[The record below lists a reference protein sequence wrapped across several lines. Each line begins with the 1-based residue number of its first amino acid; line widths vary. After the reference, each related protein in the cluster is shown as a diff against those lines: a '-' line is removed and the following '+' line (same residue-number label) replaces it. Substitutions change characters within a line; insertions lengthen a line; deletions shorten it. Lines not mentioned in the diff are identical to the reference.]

1 MEQCGGRN
9 GRNDRN
15 SRTERS
21 GGKTVRIAER
31 RKRRENRQAAR
42 RRSGKEHRRECLF
55 KRQWQE
61 EPYGQQSSLHGL
73 SPGEPWRP
81 GKQEI
86 DSFRIRPAV
95 RSIEEGAYREP
106 SDDDN
111 RKYAGNREYAVGETI
126 GYADPCSGRMTEESV
141 RQFERH
147 LRQEGK
153 KASTVEKY
161 LRDVKAFWFWLR
173 ETEKESEENA
183 EEECG
188 GGEERRG
195 TDPASCAG
203 GEKDGTDIVSG
214 VRGGYGADI
223 VLSGRE
229 KEYGTDIAYDIRE
242 SRAETSVISD
252 AGGRDE
258 RSVREADETDNVSQ
272 IGEKGADKRTDFAE
286 ENEDRKHGGR
296 DLSGGENSAV
306 EENTGGLSGSAAVTK
321 AKAWRWRDVL
331 CEKGYAPVTVNAMLT
346 ALNLFFRFLGRED
359 CRVKTLRI
367 QRKFFRSSERELCR
381 REYEQL
387 VRAAKE
393 KGKQRLALL
402 IETMGATGIRVSEV
416 KYITVEAVRQSRAEI
431 ALKGKIRT
439 ILIPDQL
446 KKKLRQY
453 AGEKGISSG
462 EIFITKS
469 GKGLSRQQIW
479 AEMKRLCPSAGILK
493 TKVFPHNLRHLFARA
508 FYRVCR
514 DIVKLADVLGH
525 SHIATTRIYLTSTGE
540 EHARHLER
548 LHLVSR
554 M

>member
-1 MEQCGGRN
+1 MEQRAGRN
-9 GRNDRN
+9 GRNDR
-15 SRTERS
+15 TERS
-21 GGKTVRIAER
+21 GGRTVRIAER
-31 RKRRENRQAAR
+31 RKHRENRQTVR
-42 RRSGKEHRRECLF
+42 RRGGTERRGERLF
-55 KRQWQE
+55 KRRRQE

-95 RSIEEGAYREP
+95 RRIEGGAYQEV
-106 SDDDN
+106 SGDDN
-111 RKYAGNREYAVGETI
+111 RKYMGSREYAADERI
-126 GYADPCSGRMTEESV
+126 GYADSCNGRMTEESL

-147 LRQEGK
+147 LQQEGK

-161 LRDVKAFWFWLR
+161 LRDVKAFWFWLQ
-173 ETEKESEENA
+173 EMGKENKESA
-183 EEECG
+183 KEECG
-188 GGEERRG
+188 VGEDRRG
-195 TDPASCAG
+195 EDSDSGAGECGYETGVISGIQECGEAGESTGENRGPDLMNPAEETEG
-203 GEKDGTDIVSG
+203 DD
-214 VRGGYGADI
+214 
-223 VLSGRE
+223 
-229 KEYGTDIAYDIRE
+229 
-242 SRAETSVISD
+242 SRA
-252 AGGRDE
+252 G
-258 RSVREADETDNVSQ
+258 N
-272 IGEKGADKRTDFAE
+272 
-286 ENEDRKHGGR
+286 
-296 DLSGGENSAV
+296 
-306 EENTGGLSGSAAVTK
+306 LSGSGNQEGKEAADSLSASAVVTK
-321 AKAWRWRDVL
+321 AKAWRWRDFL

-393 KGKQRLALL
+393 QGKQRLALL

-416 KYITVEAVRQSRAEI
+416 KYITVKAVRQGRAEI

-453 AGEKGISSG
+453 AGERGISSG

-469 GKGLSRQQIW
+469 GKGISRQQIW
-479 AEMKRLCPSAGILK
+479 AEMKRLCQAAGILK

>member
-1 MEQCGGRN
+1 MKQCA

-15 SRTERS
+15 DRTERRRVR
-21 GGKTVRIAER
+21 TVRIAER
-31 RKRRENRQAAR
+31 RKRRGSGENRQTAR
-42 RRSGKEHRRECLF
+42 RRSGTERCGEYLFCRR
-55 KRQWQE
+55 QE
-61 EPYGQQSSLHGL
+61 ESYGQQSLHGL
-73 SPGEPWRP
+73 TPGETGKP
-81 GKQEI
+81 GKRETAP
-86 DSFRIRPAV
+86 FRIRPAV
-95 RSIEEGAYREP
+95 RRIEEGAYQEP
-106 SDDDN
+106 YGDDN
-111 RKYAGNREYAVGETI
+111 GKYAGSRESAARERI
-126 GYADPCSGRMTEESV
+126 GYADPCNGRMTEESL

-173 ETEKESEENA
+173 ETEKESKESA

-195 TDPASCAG
+195 ADPASDTGGGQCGTDVVCGAG
-203 GEKDGTDIVSG
+203 G
-214 VRGGYGADI
+214 GGYGAD
-223 VLSGRE
+223 VFSV
-229 KEYGTDIAYDIRE
+229 IRE
-242 SRAETSVISD
+242 REDGNDVAFG
-252 AGGRDE
+252 AGGSRSETDVASGGGESRSETGVVSGTGERDE
-258 RSVREADETDNVSQ
+258 RPVHEA
-272 IGEKGADKRTDFAE
+272 GEASE
-286 ENEDRKHGGR
+286 
-296 DLSGGENSAV
+296 
-306 EENTGGLSGSAAVTK
+306 AVTK
-321 AKAWRWRDVL
+321 AKAWRWRDFL

-387 VRAAKE
+387 VRAAKG
-393 KGKQRLALL
+393 KGKERLALL
-402 IETMGATGIRVSEV
+402 IEAMGATGIRVSEV
-416 KYITVEAVRQSRAEI
+416 KYITAEAVRQGRAEI

-446 KKKLRQY
+446 RKKLRQY

>member
-1 MEQCGGRN
+1 MEQCA

-21 GGKTVRIAER
+21 GGRTVRIAER
-31 RKRRENRQAAR
+31 KHRRNGRQAAR
-42 RRSGKEHRRECLF
+42 RKGKTERCGERLF
-55 KRQWQE
+55 KRRRQE
-61 EPYGQQSSLHGL
+61 EPYGQQSLHGL
-73 SPGEPWRP
+73 SLGEPWRP

-95 RSIEEGAYREP
+95 RRIEEGAYREP
-106 SDDDN
+106 SGDDN

-126 GYADPCSGRMTEESV
+126 GYADPCSGRMTEESL

-183 EEECG
+183 EEACG
-188 GGEERRG
+188 GGEERLG
-195 TDPASCAG
+195 TDP
-203 GEKDGTDIVSG
+203 
-214 VRGGYGADI
+214 
-223 VLSGRE
+223 
-229 KEYGTDIAYDIRE
+229 
-242 SRAETSVISD
+242 
-252 AGGRDE
+252 
-258 RSVREADETDNVSQ
+258 N
-272 IGEKGADKRTDFAE
+272 
-286 ENEDRKHGGR
+286 
-296 DLSGGENSAV
+296 SGGEGGKCGKDVVSGTGEAV

-331 CEKGYAPVTVNAMLT
+331 CEKGYAPVTVNTMLT

-469 GKGLSRQQIW
+469 GKGISRQQIW

>member
-1 MEQCGGRN
+1 MEQCA

-21 GGKTVRIAER
+21 GGRTVRIAER
-31 RKRRENRQAAR
+31 KHRRNGRQAAR
-42 RRSGKEHRRECLF
+42 RKGKTERCGERLF
-55 KRQWQE
+55 KRRRQE
-61 EPYGQQSSLHGL
+61 EPYGQQSLHGL
-73 SPGEPWRP
+73 SLGEPWRP

-95 RSIEEGAYREP
+95 RSCSSVTEEISEEVSGGN
-106 SDDDN
+106 N
-111 RKYAGNREYAVGETI
+111 RKHAGNGEYAADERI
-126 GYADPCSGRMTEESV
+126 GYADSCNGRMTEESL

-147 LRQEGK
+147 LQQEGK

-173 ETEKESEENA
+173 ETGKENKKSA
-183 EEECG
+183 EEACG
-188 GGEERRG
+188 GSEERRSE
-195 TDPASCAG
+195 DPASCAG

-223 VLSGRE
+223 VSGGRE

-252 AGGRDE
+252 TGGRDE
-258 RSVREADETDNVSQ
+258 RSVREADETDNVYQ
-272 IGEKGADKRTDFAE
+272 IGEKGADKRMDFAE
-286 ENEDRKHGGR
+286 ENEGRKHGGR

-306 EENTGGLSGSAAVTK
+306 EENTDSLSASAAVTK
-321 AKAWRWRDVL
+321 AKAWQWRDVL

-393 KGKQRLALL
+393 QGKQRLALL

-416 KYITVEAVRQSRAEI
+416 KYITVEAVRQGRAEI

-479 AEMKRLCPSAGILK
+479 AEMKRLCPAAGILK

>member
-1 MEQCGGRN
+1 M
-9 GRNDRN
+9 
-15 SRTERS
+15 T
-21 GGKTVRIAER
+21 I
-31 RKRRENRQAAR
+31 ENTWVA
-42 RRSGKEHRRECLF
+42 
-55 KRQWQE
+55 
-61 EPYGQQSSLHGL
+61 
-73 SPGEPWRP
+73 
-81 GKQEI
+81 
-86 DSFRIRPAV
+86 
-95 RSIEEGAYREP
+95 
-106 SDDDN
+106 
-111 RKYAGNREYAVGETI
+111 REYATGQMV
-126 GYADPCSGRMTEESV
+126 GYADPCSGRMTEESL

-161 LRDVKAFWFWLR
+161 LRDVKAFWFWLQ
-173 ETEKESEENA
+173 ETEKESKESA

-195 TDPASCAG
+195 TDH
-203 GEKDGTDIVSG
+203 DSG
-214 VRGGYGADI
+214 VEGGKCGKDVVFGAGKRNKRT
-223 VLSGRE
+223 VH
-229 KEYGTDIAYDIRE
+229 
-242 SRAETSVISD
+242 
-252 AGGRDE
+252 
-258 RSVREADETDNVSQ
+258 EADETDNVSK
-272 IGEKGADKRTDFAE
+272 IGEEGADRRIDSAGESEAVRHRGK
-286 ENEDRKHGGR
+286 
-296 DLSGGENSAV
+296 DLSGVGEVV
-306 EENTGGLSGSAAVTK
+306 EENTDSLSASAAVTK
-321 AKAWRWRDVL
+321 AKAWRWRDFL

-393 KGKQRLALL
+393 QGKQRLALL

>member
-1 MEQCGGRN
+1 MEQCA

-21 GGKTVRIAER
+21 GGRTVRIAER
-31 RKRRENRQAAR
+31 RKHRENRQTAR
-42 RRSGKEHRRECLF
+42 RRGGMERRGERLF
-55 KRQWQE
+55 KRLRQE
-61 EPYGQQSSLHGL
+61 EPYGQQSLHGL

-81 GKQEI
+81 GKRET

-95 RSIEEGAYREP
+95 RSCSSVTEEISEEVSGGN
-106 SDDDN
+106 N
-111 RKYAGNREYAVGETI
+111 RKHAGNGEYAADERI
-126 GYADPCSGRMTEESV
+126 GYADSCNGRMTEESL

-147 LRQEGK
+147 LQQEGK

-173 ETEKESEENA
+173 ETGKENKKSA
-183 EEECG
+183 EEACG
-188 GGEERRG
+188 GSEERRSE
-195 TDPASCAG
+195 DPASGVGEG
-203 GEKDGTDIVSG
+203 GSETG
-214 VRGGYGADI
+214 V
-223 VLSGRE
+223 V
-229 KEYGTDIAYDIRE
+229 
-242 SRAETSVISD
+242 
-252 AGGRDE
+252 
-258 RSVREADETDNVSQ
+258 
-272 IGEKGADKRTDFAE
+272 
-286 ENEDRKHGGR
+286 
-296 DLSGGENSAV
+296 
-306 EENTGGLSGSAAVTK
+306 SGSAAVTK
-321 AKAWRWRDVL
+321 AKAWRWRDFL

-469 GKGLSRQQIW
+469 GKGISRQQIW